1 MTETPTGR
9 KFLWYLIGYVAELRT
24 SCWGGATFNGWE
36 GYRLALPTS
45 LVLAPGRLAKS
56 TSLRCRLAPEIFLPP
71 PRNCAIELYTPRSRT
86 QCTKK
91 SPRYPSLKCVLGPTK
106 SGPLRCA
113 QIMKFLTDAHTRTP
127 YSNHVLARLS
137 ETTWGDCHSS
147 RVSVKSVRFWE
158 ISVVAENPFRDRKK

>member
-1 MTETPTGR
+1 MRSYVRRVGR
-9 KFLWYLIGYVAELRT
+9 
-24 SCWGGATFNGWE
+24 GANFNGWE
-36 GYRLALPTS
+36 GLALPTS
-45 LVLAPGRLAKS
+45 LVLAPGRLTKS

-71 PRNCAIELYTPRSRT
+71 PEIVPLSYTPRSRT
-86 QCTKK
+86 QCTQK
-91 SPRYPSLKCVLGPTK
+91 SPRYPSLKCVLGTTK

-147 RVSVKSVRFWE
+147 RVAVKSVRFWE
-158 ISVVAENPFRDRKK
+158 ISVVTENPFRDFTVVLLLTWLTSCCVTCGFI